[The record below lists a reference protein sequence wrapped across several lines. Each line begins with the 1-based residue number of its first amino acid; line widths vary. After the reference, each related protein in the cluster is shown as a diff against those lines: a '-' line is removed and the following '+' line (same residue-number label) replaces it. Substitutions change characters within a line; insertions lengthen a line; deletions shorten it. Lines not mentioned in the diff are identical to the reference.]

1 VDLLGKELGHVE
13 REIAETDMVK
23 MNLLTAIFT
32 PGRNLLAKERCRA
45 LTDGSFSYMGA
56 IGEPFELELVI
67 EQQIVA
73 VFKFLPRDPD
83 CVVLHFSA
91 KRRPP
96 V

>member
-1 VDLLGKELGHVE
+1 MAAFHIWGN
-13 REIAETDMVK
+13 RRSI
-23 MNLLTAIFT
+23 
-32 PGRNLLAKERCRA
+32 
-45 LTDGSFSYMGA
+45 
-56 IGEPFELELVI
+56 ELELVI
-67 EQQIVA
+67 EQRVVA